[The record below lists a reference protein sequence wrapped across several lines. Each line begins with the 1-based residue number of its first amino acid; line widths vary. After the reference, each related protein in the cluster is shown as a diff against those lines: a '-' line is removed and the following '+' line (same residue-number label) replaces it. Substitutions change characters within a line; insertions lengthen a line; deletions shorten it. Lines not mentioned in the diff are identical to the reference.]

1 MGALRGTMIM
11 MQHVQQ
17 QPEAKQS
24 RLLKR
29 VDELAAAGK
38 IKKGTGT
45 VPDHLVFEE
54 PPQLPDPHGVL
65 AQLLEDRERG
75 W

>member
-1 MGALRGTMIM
+1 
-11 MQHVQQ
+11 MQHTEQR
-17 QPEAKQS
+17 PAETQS

-29 VDELAAAGK
+29 VDELAAAGRL
-38 IKKGTGT
+38 KKGTGT
-45 VPDHLVFEE
+45 VPDHLVFEA
-54 PPQLPDPHGVL
+54 PPQLPDPNGML

>member
-1 MGALRGTMIM
+1 
-11 MQHVQQ
+11 MQRAKQ
-17 QPEAKQS
+17 QPWETQS

-29 VDELAAAGK
+29 VDELAAANRL
-38 IKKGTGT
+38 KKGTGT
-45 VPDHLVFEE
+45 VPDHIVFEE
-54 PPQLPDPHGVL
+54 PPQLPDPNGLL

>member
-1 MGALRGTMIM
+1 
-11 MQHVQQ
+11 MQHIEHK
-17 QPEAKQS
+17 PPGTQS

-38 IKKGTGT
+38 LKKGTGT
-45 VPDHLVFEE
+45 VPDHIVFEE
-54 PPQLPDPHGVL
+54 PPQLPDPHGLL

>member
-1 MGALRGTMIM
+1 MHRPE
-11 MQHVQQ
+11 Q
-17 QPEAKQS
+17 QPWETQS

-29 VDELAAAGK
+29 VDELAAAGRL
-38 IKKGTGT
+38 KKGTGT
-45 VPDHLVFEE
+45 VPDHIVFEE
-54 PPQLPDPHGVL
+54 PPQLPDPNGLL